1 MRHHTRRC
9 SALVAALFAAGL
21 ATAQTPSVGSTPT
34 SVSTT
39 TTLSGGQL
47 RVAERIAT
55 PFATLAGSQEN
66 ALALT
71 TALRTGTPATL
82 TYTTTPSTTQTTT
95 TTTTTTTTITPPT
108 APMGWGNVSHAL
120 ALARYALSQAGVTSP
135 TGADLNAALAGGEV
149 TVAGQAV
156 PLSGVLAQRASGMG
170 WGQIARSYGTTMG
183 AVNRSLRS
191 GTTATATAPVRDAQP
206 AQRAATTRASVASAD
221 GRGVTTAEGTASS
234 GHGRGE
240 ASTTTASPATA
251 AGRGLTT
258 AAGSASSHAAKGLTT
273 AGGAASRG
281 TAIVAADGGS
291 GHGASNA
298 QGRGIVTASG
308 ASAAAG
314 AAGASR
320 ATSAAVTGN
329 NGVAGRMPVST
340 DAGGNGGVNGRGKGG

>member
-1 MRHHTRRC
+1 
-9 SALVAALFAAGL
+9 VLFAAGL
-21 ATAQTPSVGSTPT
+21 ATAQTPSVGSTLAP
-34 SVSTT
+34 VSTT

-47 RVAERIAT
+47 RVAERIAA

-82 TYTTTPSTTQTTT
+82 TYTTTSSTTQ

-120 ALARYALSQAGVTSP
+120 ALARYSLAQAGVTSP

-149 TVAGQAV
+149 RVAGQAV

-206 AQRAATTRASVASAD
+206 ALRAATTRATVASTD
-221 GRGVTTAEGTASS
+221 GRRVRTVDGITS
-234 GHGRGE
+234 GHGSGV
-240 ASTTTASPATA
+240 ASTTTASSAPAT
-251 AGRGLTT
+251 GRGLTT
-258 AAGSASSHAAKGLTT
+258 ATGSASSHAAKGLTT

-298 QGRGIVTASG
+298 RGRGIVTASG
-308 ASAAAG
+308 SSAGAG

-320 ATSAAVTGN
+320 TTSAAVTGN
-329 NGVAGRMPVST
+329 QGVAGRMPAST
-340 DAGGNGGVNGRGKGG
+340 DVGGNGGGHGRGKGG